1 MRAIREKEAQQ
12 GLRVE
17 ARVFMRR
24 ELGGAAPFMRR

>member
-1 MRAIREKEAQQ
+1 MRAIREKEAQH

-24 ELGGAAPFMRR
+24 ELVEAVDDAHS

>member
-1 MRAIREKEAQQ
+1 MRAIREQEARH

-24 ELGGAAPFMRR
+24 ELDEVAPM